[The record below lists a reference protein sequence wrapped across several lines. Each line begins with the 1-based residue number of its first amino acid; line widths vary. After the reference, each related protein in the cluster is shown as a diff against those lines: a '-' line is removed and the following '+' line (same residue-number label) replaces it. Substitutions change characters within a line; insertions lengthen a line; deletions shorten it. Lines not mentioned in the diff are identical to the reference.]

1 MKTKPSHPSSFI
13 LHPLLSHL
21 WLHEPDAETIA
32 RAVVELGLPL
42 ADPSTTLR
50 ASPADLASAYTDV
63 FLLNVYPYGTAFTD
77 PSGELNGP
85 EAQRVAALYE
95 VHGYRPPELKSVGA
109 PDHLGLCLGFLAAGQ
124 DGLLPYIADWAPV
137 CCLAVEREPSAH
149 SFYRA
154 LASTTRQHLFVML
167 SEAKPPGAETPS
179 ASSGQAL
186 RFAQDDGDNLQSE
199 IYNLQSEDE
208 VRLRHIVRFFLTPAL
223 CGVFLSR
230 SRLGQMAKELGGR
243 LPFGSRFEV
252 AEMLFTY
259 AGGGVEQLGQL
270 LNALETE
277 VAAWATAYRSWA
289 EKHPA
294 WRPGAEMWLA
304 RTAEAARQLSAMRRM
319 AAAAP

>member
-42 ADPSTTLR
+42 ADPATTLR

-124 DGLLPYIADWAPV
+124 DGLLPRIADWAPA

-186 RFAQDDGDNLQSE
+186 RFAQGDGDNLQSE

-208 VRLRHIVRFFLTPAL
+208 VRLRHIVRFFLTPAQ

-230 SRLGQMAKELGGR
+230 SRLGQMAKDLGGR

-277 VAAWATAYRSWA
+277 VAAWATAYRDWA

-294 WRPGAEMWLA
+294 WRPIAEMWLA
-304 RTAEAARQLSAMRRM
+304 RTAEAARQLNAMRRM